1 MLAPTEKGREMY
13 DYNIISID
21 YIKIGFQLP
30 ISEERQQKTDTCMLG
45 YFNSMVLRKES
56 LIQKRKR
63 QFKMHQQIA
72 YDLRY

>member
-1 MLAPTEKGREMY
+1 MY

-56 LIQKRKR
+56 LIWKRKR

>member
-1 MLAPTEKGREMY
+1 MY

-56 LIQKRKR
+56 LI
-63 QFKMHQQIA
+63 
-72 YDLRY
+72 